1 VEVEEGEII
10 IDFCVKYSEWVS
22 KLVLIHK
29 MNGYIWL
36 CVDFHTLNKERVK
49 DNLMLPNM
57 ELILQQVVGSQM
69 MSLLD
74 GFLGYDQIHLKW
86 EDHYK
91 TTLTT

>member
-1 VEVEEGEII
+1 MEVEEGEII
-10 IDFCVKYSEWVS
+10 IDLCVKYFEWVS
-22 KLVLIHK
+22 NLVLIHK

-36 CVDFHTLNKERVK
+36 CVYFLTLKKERVK

-74 GFLGYDQIHLKW
+74 GFLGCDQI
-86 EDHYK
+86 
-91 TTLTT
+91 